1 MFCSGVIIMA
11 EEMMNQPMSGGV
23 MTPPPEN
30 MSDMGDMNQQP
41 MQQQQAQDMNMKVEQ
56 AMEQGRQILMER
68 VQGLAP
74 EEKNILSNSITPEF
88 KQVVT
93 KVFGPA
99 VNDFLSILEVAM
111 PNQESE
117 PSPMEPMMA
126 QGEGMMMNRPPVEE
140 TAPAQV

>member
-1 MFCSGVIIMA
+1 MA
-11 EEMMNQPMSGGV
+11 EEMMNQQMTGGV
-23 MTPPPEN
+23 MAPPSEN
-30 MSDMGDMNQQP
+30 MSDIGDMNQQP

>member
-1 MFCSGVIIMA
+1 
-11 EEMMNQPMSGGV
+11 MNQQMGGGV

-30 MSDMGDMNQQP
+30 VSDMGGNQPMQP
-41 MQQQQAQDMNMKVEQ
+41 MQQSPQEDLLAKGREILMQRVEQ
-56 AMEQGRQILMER
+56 
-68 VQGLAP
+68 LAP
-74 EEKNILSNSITPEF
+74 EEKSILANAITPEF
-88 KQVVT
+88 TQVVT

-117 PSPMEPMMA
+117 PSPMEPMVA

>member
-1 MFCSGVIIMA
+1 MA
-11 EEMMNQPMSGGV
+11 EEMMNQQMTGGV
-23 MTPPPEN
+23 MAPPSEN

-117 PSPMEPMMA
+117 PSPMEPMVA

>member
-1 MFCSGVIIMA
+1 FCSGVIIMA

>member
-1 MFCSGVIIMA
+1 
-11 EEMMNQPMSGGV
+11 MNQQMTGGV
-23 MTPPPEN
+23 MAPPSEN

-56 AMEQGRQILMER
+56 AMEQGRQILIER

-117 PSPMEPMMA
+117 PSPMEPMVA

>member
-1 MFCSGVIIMA
+1 MA

-111 PNQESE
+111 PNQESA
-117 PSPMEPMMA
+117 PTQTEPMVA

>member
-1 MFCSGVIIMA
+1 MFLYPNPASNGF
-11 EEMMNQPMSGGV
+11 S
-23 MTPPPEN
+23 
-30 MSDMGDMNQQP
+30 
-41 MQQQQAQDMNMKVEQ
+41 K
-56 AMEQGRQILMER
+56 
-68 VQGLAP
+68 
-74 EEKNILSNSITPEF
+74 KNILSNSITPEF

-111 PNQESE
+111 PNQESA
-117 PSPMEPMMA
+117 PTQTEPMVA

>member
-1 MFCSGVIIMA
+1 MA
-11 EEMMNQPMSGGV
+11 EEMMNQQMTGGV
-23 MTPPPEN
+23 MAPPSEN
-30 MSDMGDMNQQP
+30 MSDIGDMNQQP

-117 PSPMEPMMA
+117 PSPMEPMVA